1 MSDSFF
7 QKGPSLSQILARCGE
22 VSAVAKPASIS
33 SATPRALAAKSAP
46 RCCSTR
52 SSVFMHAHGRR
63 RYRKC
68 TSANAGYCMAG
79 ERASPIPPHPQ
90 FSVPRGFIAVEAPAI
105 VNVGEE
111 VAGLRDLPSASYTYL
126 CPASAEVH
134 RERHVPAVGGEIRT
148 RFAAK
153 FAPNICPQPLLA
165 RSWPLLFSRWPLR
178 LRRAPMRATNESP
191 SVKRTCAMPS
201 LRSSTSMRC
210 QMTGPAVPA
219 ASVRPRLSGRRHR

>member
-1 MSDSFF
+1 
-7 QKGPSLSQILARCGE
+7 
-22 VSAVAKPASIS
+22 
-33 SATPRALAAKSAP
+33 
-46 RCCSTR
+46 
-52 SSVFMHAHGRR
+52 MHAHGRR

-153 FAPNICPQPLLA
+153 FAPNICPQPGVAGSKLA
-165 RSWPLLFSRWPLR
+165 AIVLALAIAVETRADACDQRIAVGEAHLCDAVVEVVHVDALPDDWPCGSSRQR
-178 LRRAPMRATNESP
+178 P
-191 SVKRTCAMPS
+191 SSIERPSPS
-201 LRSSTSMRC
+201 LRMKGQPPSSDKARPLASMKLS
-210 QMTGPAVPA
+210 
-219 ASVRPRLSGRRHR
+219 SVRSDSTRRSYPRVCWLTASR